1 MTTTQPSRHIDRDP
15 KGHTMKPS
23 DLEEVRH
30 AMNRLRAK
38 ASEGVTMQT
47 STVMNET
54 AIVMDAVYRADRE
67 ALTAA
72 PASDTDDDA
81 IIAWCG
87 TNGAEWRRKDN
98 RSPELMTTP
107 REYRPVLQSPKA

>member
-1 MTTTQPSRHIDRDP
+1 
-15 KGHTMKPS
+15 MKS
-23 DLEEVRH
+23 LIQRFE
-30 AMNRLRAK
+30 
-38 ASEGVTMQT
+38 
-47 STVMNET
+47 
-54 AIVMDAVYRADRE
+54 DAVKANGYRTCSDATQQE
-67 ALTAA
+67 YEAAKKALEAALTAA

-98 RSPELMTTP
+98 RSPALMTTP